1 MLVTTTHTVQGR
13 DVEQYIDIV
22 TGEAIMAANVVRD
35 FMAGVRDII
44 GGRSGAYE
52 DKLAEGRS
60 IAINE
65 MKDKAAKLGAN
76 AVIGINLDFETI
88 GNGMMM
94 VVASGT
100 AVRIR

>member
-1 MLVTTTHTVQGR
+1 MLITTTHTVQGR
-13 DVEQYIDIV
+13 DVEEYLDIV
-22 TGEAIMAANVVRD
+22 TGEAIMAANIVRD

-52 DKLAEGRS
+52 NKLAEGRA

-65 MKDKAAKLGAN
+65 MKDKAAQIGAN
-76 AVIGINLDFETI
+76 AVIGIHLDFETI
-88 GNGMMM
+88 GNGMLM
-94 VVASGT
+94 VVVSGT

>member
-1 MLVTTTHTVQGR
+1 MLITTTHTVQGR
-13 DVEQYIDIV
+13 DVEEYLDIV
-22 TGEAIMAANVVRD
+22 TGEAIMAANIVRD

-52 DKLAEGRS
+52 NKLAEGRD
-60 IAINE
+60 IAISE
-65 MKDKAAKLGAN
+65 MKEKATQIGAN
-76 AVIGINLDFETI
+76 AIIGIHLDYETV
-88 GNGMMM
+88 GNGMLM

>member
-52 DKLAEGRS
+52 DKLAEGRA

>member
-1 MLVTTTHTVQGR
+1 MLITTTHTVQGR
-13 DVEQYIDIV
+13 DVEEYLDIV
-22 TGEAIMAANVVRD
+22 TGEAIMAANIVRD

-52 DKLAEGRS
+52 NKLAEGRA

-65 MKDKAAKLGAN
+65 MKDKAAQIGAN
-76 AVIGINLDFETI
+76 AVIGIHLDFETI
-88 GNGMMM
+88 GNGMLM